1 MPLTQLFNVPTW
13 LPSQRFCRQS
23 TAIIDQPAL
32 LQPRS
37 RKLQSNPSAA
47 SVSTSMDTASTDTAS
62 NTASLDEVSWV
73 EPPALVGSSLR
84 ILNWNI
90 AKNNH
95 DLAWYRDFTTLLRTH
110 RPHLVFL
117 QEVRLCAQRRH
128 LPALT
133 ELAWSFAPN
142 FLDTYHQTYSG
153 VLTAGVVQCTRRQS
167 ILTDHHEPI
176 AKTPKVALCTEYAIA
191 PSGDQPTHS
200 RPDRLLTVN
209 AHLINFVELKKFQ
222 AQLDTLEQRMA
233 DHDGLIVFSGDFN
246 TWSRSR
252 WHCLQRMT
260 QRLGLTQAVFP
271 SWDTGQIK
279 RFLLS
284 PPLDYVFYRGFHQ
297 TTTTAKVI
305 GSITSSDHKPLLLE
319 LTC

>member
-1 MPLTQLFNVPTW
+1 MGSTVWEESLALT
-13 LPSQRFCRQS
+13 
-23 TAIIDQPAL
+23 
-32 LQPRS
+32 
-37 RKLQSNPSAA
+37 
-47 SVSTSMDTASTDTAS
+47 
-62 NTASLDEVSWV
+62 
-73 EPPALVGSSLR
+73 GSSLR

-95 DLAWYRDFTTLLRTH
+95 DLAWYRDFTTLLRTYQ
-110 RPHLVFL
+110 PHLVFL

-128 LPALT
+128 FPALT

-142 FLDTYHQTYSG
+142 FLDAYHNAYSG
-153 VLTAGVVQCTRRQS
+153 VLTAAPVPSAQRQA
-167 ILTDHHEPI
+167 ILTTHHEPI

-200 RPDRLLTVN
+200 HPDRLLTVN

-233 DHDGLIVFSGDFN
+233 DHDGPIVFSGDFN

-252 WHCLQRMT
+252 WHCLQQMT

-271 SWDTGQIK
+271 LLDALQIK
-279 RFLLS
+279 RFFLS
-284 PPLDYVFYRGFHQ
+284 PPLDYVFYRGFRQ
-297 TTTTAKVI
+297 TASMAKVI
-305 GSITSSDHKPLLLE
+305 GNIHSSDHKPLLLE
-319 LTC
+319 LAC

>member
-1 MPLTQLFNVPTW
+1 MSLTQLFNLPTW

-23 TAIIDQPAL
+23 TAIIDQPTPRIFDPEAVGESEPSPPAAL
-32 LQPRS
+32 HQD
-37 RKLQSNPSAA
+37 
-47 SVSTSMDTASTDTAS
+47 STSSTVIGESSAFT
-62 NTASLDEVSWV
+62 
-73 EPPALVGSSLR
+73 GSSLR

-95 DLAWYRDFTTLLRTH
+95 DLTWYRDFTRLLRTYQ
-110 RPHLVFL
+110 PHLVFL
-117 QEVRLCAQRRH
+117 QEVRLCAHRRH

-142 FLDTYHQTYSG
+142 FLDTYHNTYSG
-153 VLTAGVVQCTRRQS
+153 VLTAAPVRSAQRQS
-167 ILTDHHEPI
+167 ILTTHHEPI
-176 AKTPKVALCTEYAIA
+176 VGTPKVALCTEYAIA
-191 PSGDQPTHS
+191 PSGDHPTAPS
-200 RPDRLLTVN
+200 PDRLLTVN

-222 AQLDTLEQRMA
+222 AQLETLEQRMA
-233 DHDGLIVFSGDFN
+233 DHDGPIVFSGDFN

-271 SWDTGQIK
+271 MLDTLQIK

-284 PPLDYVFYRGFHQ
+284 PPLDYVFYRGFRQ
-297 TTTTAKVI
+297 TTATAQVI
-305 GSITSSDHKPLLLE
+305 GSIHSSDHKPLLLE
-319 LTC
+319 LAC